1 MRCFCV
7 VKILPICKGAKIWK
21 NILIYFNATTP
32 SNIIWWYFYKI
43 FLKYLLHG
51 HVLKQ
56 YTFFHIFLH
65 FFNIC
70 VDTFY
75 FWHKDLFWFW
85 INILRH
91 LLGGWQVM
99 AWVARAAW
107 WWPWPCCLVN
117 IGGLQQQL
125 GMIEPYPWY
134 PYSLPVLFVQF
145 PRVIVL
151 TSRIRFT
158 ICFRVAPEN
167 SLNCK
172 LTSV

>member
-1 MRCFCV
+1 MQKNGKIFCFITCNKDLFGLCYQRNV
-7 VKILPICKGAKIWK
+7 WPNK
-21 NILIYFNATTP
+21 F
-32 SNIIWWYFYKI
+32 
-43 FLKYLLHG
+43 FLKYPPMAMYLNSTLFPILFCAFSSN
-51 HVLKQ
+51 VKFTPFA
-56 YTFFHIFLH
+56 TFALIH
-65 FFNIC
+65 FN
-70 VDTFY
+70 VDS
-75 FWHKDLFWFW
+75 KDLFWFW
-85 INILRH
+85 INRLRH

-117 IGGLQQQL
+117 IGGLEQQL

-158 ICFRVAPEN
+158 ICFRV
-167 SLNCK
+167 
-172 LTSV
+172 V